1 MNLCGARHVAVI
13 MDGNGRWARER
24 GWSRT
29 RGHREGVVSVRE
41 IVTEGAR
48 AHLPRLT
55 LFALSTENYKT
66 RPRSEVSTLM
76 VLLKRFL
83 VVERATLMENDVR
96 LTSIG
101 RLHELPAKVTDELR
115 RTEALTARNNG
126 MRLCLAL
133 NYGARAE
140 LADAARALA
149 SEARAGRLDPASVDE
164 AALAA
169 RLYEPGMD
177 DVDLMIRTAGEMRI
191 SNFLLWQ
198 ASYAEIHVTQRCW
211 PDFRR
216 ADLEAALAD
225 FGRRRRKFGGLLP
238 EELKP

>member
-1 MNLCGARHVAVI
+1 MNLFGARHVAVI
-13 MDGNGRWARER
+13 MDGNGRWAQER

-29 RGHREGVVSVRE
+29 RGHRAGVESVRD
-41 IVTEGAR
+41 IVTEAAR
-48 AHLPRLT
+48 GKLPRLT
-55 LFALSTENYKT
+55 LYALSTENYKT
-66 RPRSEVSTLM
+66 RPRSEVNTLM

-83 VVERATLMENDVR
+83 VAERPTLMENDVR
-96 LTSIG
+96 LTAVG
-101 RLHELPAKVTDELR
+101 RLSELPKKVVDELR
-115 RTEALTARNNG
+115 RTEEITGKNRG

-140 LADAARALA
+140 LVDAARSLA
-149 SEARAGRLDPASVDE
+149 ADARAGRIDPAAIGEDD
-164 AALAA
+164 LAA
-169 RLYEPGMD
+169 RLYEPRMD

-216 ADLEAALAD
+216 PDLEAALAD

-238 EELKP
+238 EETAS

>member
-1 MNLCGARHVAVI
+1 
-13 MDGNGRWARER
+13 
-24 GWSRT
+24 
-29 RGHREGVVSVRE
+29 VVSVRE
-41 IVTEGAR
+41 IVTEAAR
-48 AHLPRLT
+48 AKLPRLT
-55 LFALSTENYKT
+55 LFALSTENFKT
-66 RPRSEVSTLM
+66 RPRAEVSTLM

-83 VVERATLMENDVR
+83 VAERPTLMENGVR

-101 RLHELPAKVTDELR
+101 RLHELPTKVVDELR
-115 RTEALTARNNG
+115 RTEAITARNDG

-140 LADAARALA
+140 LLDATKALA
-149 SEARAGRLDPASVDE
+149 ADARAGRLDPAALDE
-164 AALAA
+164 DALAA
-169 RLYEPGMD
+169 RLYEPHMD

-216 ADLEAALAD
+216 PDLEAALAD

-238 EELKP
+238 EETAS